1 MSIRPQFKEK
11 NPYGGTE
18 NLSIWLKATESHGL
32 WLNWDLSLALQ
43 TPFSKAS
50 SLPSTRQ
57 RW

>member
-32 WLNWDLSLALQ
+32 WLNWDLSQGPYAQ
-43 TPFSKAS
+43 NV
-50 SLPSTRQ
+50 
-57 RW
+57 